1 MSVWDAANKLQFRL
15 HCVTTKFTIYCLVI
29 HYNHFHTENQKL
41 TTKSERDDLGP
52 SVWPSS
58 SLPNC
63 VCVCLRDWNECEL
76 DSLMKMR
83 NNSMKLGIAMKI
95 SQKNSVVSQNF
106 EWNAQ
111 LCLCSQLLD
120 KAVGRKRTGVMSRTI
135 SKSGLE

>member
-1 MSVWDAANKLQFRL
+1 MSGWDAANKLQFRL

-63 VCVCLRDWNECEL
+63 VCVCVCLRDWNECEL

-83 NNSMKLGIAMKI
+83 NNSMKLG
-95 SQKNSVVSQNF
+95 NS
-106 EWNAQ
+106 
-111 LCLCSQLLD
+111 
-120 KAVGRKRTGVMSRTI
+120 R
-135 SKSGLE
+135 